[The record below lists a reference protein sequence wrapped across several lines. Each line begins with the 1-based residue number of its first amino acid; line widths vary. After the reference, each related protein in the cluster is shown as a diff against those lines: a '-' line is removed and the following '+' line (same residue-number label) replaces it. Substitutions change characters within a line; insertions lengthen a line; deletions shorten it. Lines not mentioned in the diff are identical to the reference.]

1 MFRVHGSVCL
11 LDART
16 LYQSP
21 DHADLGF
28 TGEARDG
35 LCLKIQNKGHE
46 AELKRCMLVVALKN
60 LREVDAESALMIPCG
75 EMSAVLH
82 LPNVLRLQ
90 AQKRWWSRRSP
101 LWKVPGAL

>member
-1 MFRVHGSVCL
+1 MGYALRYRIKDTKLRALAEMRQSERMAYNYHKPSDC
-11 LDART
+11 DA
-16 LYQSP
+16 
-21 DHADLGF
+21 
-28 TGEARDG
+28 
-35 LCLKIQNKGHE
+35 N
-46 AELKRCMLVVALKN
+46 ELKRCMLVVALKN